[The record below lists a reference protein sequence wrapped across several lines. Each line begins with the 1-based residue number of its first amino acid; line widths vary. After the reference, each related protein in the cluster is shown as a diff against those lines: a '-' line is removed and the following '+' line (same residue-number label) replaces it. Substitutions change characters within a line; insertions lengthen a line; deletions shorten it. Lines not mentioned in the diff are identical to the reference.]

1 MLLLPGAC
9 ISLYCMCVW
18 AFPRLLGAGFYC
30 LSLSFLCNRCL
41 CVCMCVCVRAC
52 SPQISVLLFFLVAY
66 CNVASGFFC
75 ICFFEKLLFHRS
87 LKDQQ
92 ILLLNICM
100 FTVRIKYV
108 YVRALHYLAVMI
120 FCFFVF
126 TFIYLTRTYCGGSL
140 QSTALQLKIPA
151 DRKMMQKYTNH
162 NTTQH
167 KG

>member
-30 LSLSFLCNRCL
+30 LSLSSLCNRCL
-41 CVCMCVCVRAC
+41 CKCARVFSTDFSITVFSWQLIVMLR
-52 SPQISVLLFFLVAY
+52 LFF
-66 CNVASGFFC
+66 FFC
-75 ICFFEKLLFHRS
+75 ICFFEKLIPQIPQRPANLVTKHLHVYS
-87 LKDQQ
+87 KDK
-92 ILLLNICM
+92 IYIC
-100 FTVRIKYV
+100 
-108 YVRALHYLAVMI
+108 AHAPLSGCHD
-120 FCFFVF
+120 FFFFF

-151 DRKMMQKYTNH
+151 DRKMLQKYTNH

>member
-30 LSLSFLCNRCL
+30 LSLSSLCNRCL
-41 CVCMCVCVRAC
+41 CKCARAC

-66 CNVASGFFC
+66 CNVASVFF
-75 ICFFEKLLFHRS
+75 FFFVFVFLKNLFHRS

-100 FTVRIKYV
+100 FTVRIKYI
-108 YVRALHYLAVMI
+108 YVRTLHYLAVMI
-120 FCFFVF
+120 FFFF
-126 TFIYLTRTYCGGSL
+126 FSRLFI
-140 QSTALQLKIPA
+140 
-151 DRKMMQKYTNH
+151 
-162 NTTQH
+162 
-167 KG
+167 

>member
-1 MLLLPGAC
+1 MF
-9 ISLYCMCVW
+9 VQ
-18 AFPRLLGAGFYC
+18 
-30 LSLSFLCNRCL
+30 
-41 CVCMCVCVRAC
+41 VRAR
-52 SPQISVLLFFLVAY
+52 VLHRFQYYCFFLVAY
-66 CNVASGFFC
+66 CNVASVFF
-75 ICFFEKLLFHRS
+75 FVFVFLKNLFHRS

-100 FTVRIKYV
+100 FTVRIKYI
-108 YVRALHYLAVMI
+108 YIYIYAHAPLSGCHDW
-120 FCFFVF
+120 FFLFFF

-151 DRKMMQKYTNH
+151 DRKMLQKYTNH

>member
-41 CVCMCVCVRAC
+41 CMCVCAC

-66 CNVASGFFC
+66 CNVASG
-75 ICFFEKLLFHRS
+75 CFFYLFFW
-87 LKDQQ
+87 KTVIPQ
-92 ILLLNICM
+92 IHQRPANLVTKHLHVYSQDKMYIC
-100 FTVRIKYV
+100 
-108 YVRALHYLAVMI
+108 VRAPLSGCHD
-120 FCFFVF
+120 FFFVF

-151 DRKMMQKYTNH
+151 DRKMLQKYTNH

-167 KG
+167 KGWTK